1 MRSWGRR
8 EWTVAS
14 AGTVATLLLL
24 GVPAVLVPN
33 GLFSREVDP
42 TWWSYPVWAAA
53 SILTGLVAATYV
65 RGAAGP
71 AAEGAD
77 RGRGKGIV
85 GAALAWFA
93 IGCPV
98 CNKLVL
104 LALGANGA
112 MTWFAPLQPL
122 LAVAGLALSAWAL
135 AVRLRAAESCPL
147 PTP

>member
-8 EWTVAS
+8 EWTVA
-14 AGTVATLLLL
+14 AIGTAATLLLL
-24 GVPAVLVPN
+24 GVPAVLVSN

-53 SILTGLVAATYV
+53 SVLTGLVAATYV
-65 RGAAGP
+65 RGAAGS
-71 AAEGAD
+71 ATEDVD

-135 AVRLRAAESCPL
+135 VSRLRAAESCPL

>member
-8 EWTVAS
+8 EWTVA
-14 AGTVATLLLL
+14 AIGTAATLLLL

-53 SILTGLVAATYV
+53 SVLTGLVAATYV

-71 AAEGAD
+71 ATEDVD

-135 AVRLRAAESCPL
+135 VSRLRAAESCPL

>member
-8 EWTVAS
+8 EWTVA
-14 AGTVATLLLL
+14 AIGTAATLLLL

-53 SILTGLVAATYV
+53 SVLTGLVAATYV
-65 RGAAGP
+65 RGAVGP
-71 AAEGAD
+71 ATADVD

-135 AVRLRAAESCPL
+135 ASRLRAAESCPL

>member
-8 EWTVAS
+8 EWTVA
-14 AGTVATLLLL
+14 AIGTAATLLLL

-53 SILTGLVAATYV
+53 SVLTGLVAATYV
-65 RGAAGP
+65 RGAAGS
-71 AAEGAD
+71 AKEDVD

-135 AVRLRAAESCPL
+135 ASRLRAAESCPL